1 MQNSDKYRLFLAE
14 KPLRITASVI
24 ILMVEQYRLLNM
36 CRNIPAIAQ
45 KLVRILCMFLHD
57 LILFRR

>member
-14 KPLRITASVI
+14 KSLRITASVI

-45 KLVRILCMFLHD
+45 KLVRILCML
-57 LILFRR
+57 LI